1 MSGRFSALMAAAI
14 SIVLVTAGCAAPQPP
29 PPGRI
34 RTWESIA
41 DQGYSDVFLLSL
53 PEGWKM
59 IPLESVHRALEYEY
73 LLGDGDGP
81 VEVGLRVRYL
91 RPRIGVDDLLLYAD
105 DPTDDGIT
113 KMRDISI
120 KDAAKIKE
128 IVDVKPLP
136 DLDVGGATAKGYS
149 YAVPTEQDFVQT
161 WSVWRHDGLWYFSFH
176 GSDDVPAMP
185 QAMVD
190 ALGKATWIC
199 EPLVFKGKNC
209 CVESKDDTPRH
220 SNCSE

>member
-1 MSGRFSALMAAAI
+1 MTPL
-14 SIVLVTAGCAAPQPP
+14 
-29 PPGRI
+29 
-34 RTWESIA
+34 
-41 DQGYSDVFLLSL
+41 DSL
-53 PEGWKM
+53 P
-59 IPLESVHRALEYEY
+59 LALEYEY
-73 LLGDGDGP
+73 LPEDGGGP
-81 VEVGLRVRYL
+81 VGVGLRVQYFL
-91 RPRIGVDDLLLYAD
+91 PRIGVDDLLLYAN

-113 KMRDISI
+113 KMRDRSM
-120 KDAAKIKE
+120 KDITKMKK

-149 YAVPTEQDFVQT
+149 YAVPTEQKFVQT
-161 WSVWRHDGLWYFSFH
+161 WSVWRHDGLWDFSFR
-176 GSDDVPAMP
+176 GSDDMPAMP

-190 ALGKATWIC
+190 ALGKATWVC